1 MTRNSLDSIYI
12 NSFTF
17 LRTNSSF
24 RFLRSECL
32 AESVPETNTFV
43 NRSFD
48 RLEIFKGFDLS
59 GEDVDGSGSE
69 DSLSCSFVVNPNK
82 IAV

>member
-1 MTRNSLDSIYI
+1 MARNSLDSIHI

-24 RFLRSECL
+24 RFLSSKRL
-32 AESVPETNTFV
+32 AESISETNTFV

-48 RLEIFKGFDLS
+48 RLEVFEGFDLS
-59 GEDVDGSGSE
+59 GEDMDGSGSE

>member
-1 MTRNSLDSIYI
+1 MARNSLNSIYI

-32 AESVPETNTFV
+32 AESVSKTNTFV
-43 NRSFD
+43 DRSFD
-48 RLEIFKGFDLS
+48 RFEVFEGFDLP
-59 GEDVDGSGSE
+59 GEDMDRSGSE